1 LLAVREKRHDCTRG
15 LAMQAA
21 SITGGY
27 AVIRVP
33 AAVEAALG
41 LYTAKRPDSCCKLA
55 VEHER

>member
-1 LLAVREKRHDCTRG
+1 
-15 LAMQAA
+15 MQAA